1 MITSILLGGLTHHYL
16 LPRGNYCN
24 QINGQGSIVNPYVI
38 SMVGNERLKTG
49 IILGRDSSCSNIFG
63 SVSSVNLYKN
73 IDLMVGAYNANTKQF
88 NNIGLNPVEYYGIT
102 PILGID
108 YRIKLYKNITLDTL
122 VSVGIV
128 THALRID
135 F

>member
-1 MITSILLGGLTHHYL
+1 MIFSILLGGLTHHYV
-16 LPRGNYCN
+16 LPEGNYC
-24 QINGQGSIVNPYVI
+24 GQVNNYGSIVNPYVI
-38 SMVGNERLKTG
+38 SMVGSEKLKTG
-49 IILGRDSSCSNIFG
+49 MILGKDSSCSNIFG

-73 IDLMVGAYNANTKQF
+73 IDLMVGAYNTNTREF
-88 NNIGLNPVEYYGIT
+88 NNRGLQPIEYYGMT

-122 VSVGIV
+122 VSLGIV
-128 THALRID
+128 THALRVD